1 MYKRQAPISGFTSA
15 SGSVSRVGTQSYQT
29 RYIAA
34 DDGNSNDNRWYCY
47 VSSDTISTSGTSSP
61 NPDWGTN
68 ASTGKNL
75 TTGDKLDA
83 ITAANL
89 NNRLI
94 LTYDKYNVT
103 PQGVSFKWANLTNS
117 TTGASQRMWL
127 NKGTVGPGSTPA
139 QIAAAIAGDGK
150 GENRLNFIRGDRTKE
165 ASQAL
170 SLIHI

>member
-1 MYKRQAPISGFTSA
+1 MAINSRGKYYPVSGDLTAVFADIFDDIVVDTTAPISGFTSA

-34 DDGNSNDNRWYCY
+34 DDGNSNDNRWYGY

-103 PQGVSFKWANLTNS
+103 PQG
-117 TTGASQRMWL
+117 
-127 NKGTVGPGSTPA
+127 
-139 QIAAAIAGDGK
+139 
-150 GENRLNFIRGDRTKE
+150 
-165 ASQAL
+165 L